1 MSVKFDHAGVYGVK
15 YLPLLR
21 NGHGRHHVVG
31 TLTNIEQ
38 DKAVP
43 QVSKAEQMFARLF
56 ENMKTRQAPLQV
68 GEVSYVGPAPSQRSR
83 SRDVPQ
89 LPRSSCWA

>member
-1 MSVKFDHAGVYGVK
+1 MGMVAII
-15 YLPLLR
+15 
-21 NGHGRHHVVG
+21 VVG

-43 QVSKAEQMFARLF
+43 QISKAKQMFARLF

-68 GEVSYVGPAPSQRSR
+68 GEVPYVGPAPSQLSR
-83 SRDVPQ
+83 SRDVHSFRV
-89 LPRSSCWA
+89 LPAGLKPRPAR

>member
-15 YLPLLR
+15 HLPLLR

-68 GEVSYVGPAPSQRSR
+68 GEVSYVGPAPSQ
-83 SRDVPQ
+83 
-89 LPRSSCWA
+89 

>member
-1 MSVKFDHAGVYGVK
+1 MGMVAII
-15 YLPLLR
+15 
-21 NGHGRHHVVG
+21 VVG

-43 QVSKAEQMFARLF
+43 HVSKAEQMFARLF

-68 GEVSYVGPAPSQRSR
+68 GEVSYVGPAPSQLSR

-89 LPRSSCWA
+89 LPGSSCWLKPRPAR

>member
-1 MSVKFDHAGVYGVK
+1 MSMVAII
-15 YLPLLR
+15 
-21 NGHGRHHVVG
+21 VVG

-43 QVSKAEQMFARLF
+43 QVSKAKQMFARLF

-68 GEVSYVGPAPSQRSR
+68 GEVP
-83 SRDVPQ
+83 
-89 LPRSSCWA
+89 